1 MGALVSRKQTLEQSK
16 CSHISKVLEWGF
28 NDNHDF
34 FAALW
39 GCLLCDETSDKPFQD
54 DEEEVLIDHTHC
66 DINPCFGC
74 KAKNLQ
80 LNTGDAGKP
89 VGKKEWEGR
98 LKFYKDA
105 RNQGIQP
112 AGTQRLQ
119 VEAAYKASETLGKAY
134 DAGTM
139 GVRADKVTKNVASI
153 MKETGAV

>member
-1 MGALVSRKQTLEQSK
+1 MDCNHV
-16 CSHISKVLEWGF
+16 SKVIEWGF
-28 NDNHDF
+28 DEQHDF
-34 FAALW
+34 QAVLW
-39 GCLLCDETSDKPFQD
+39 GCLHCDATSDNPFK
-54 DEEEVLIDHTHC
+54 DEESEEIDHSQC
-66 DINPCFGC
+66 GSECFGC
-74 KAKNLQ
+74 KARNLQ
-80 LNTGDAGKP
+80 LNTGDAGRP

-139 GVRADKVTKNVASI
+139 GVRADKVTKSVAAV
-153 MKETGAV
+153 MKETGAA

>member
-1 MGALVSRKQTLEQSK
+1 MGALVSQKQTLEQSK

-28 NDNHDF
+28 DENHDF

-39 GCLLCDETSDKPFQD
+39 GCLLCDETSDKPFKD

-80 LNTGDAGKP
+80 LNTGDAARP
-89 VGKKEWEGR
+89 VADKKWNKN
-98 LKFYKDA
+98 LAFYRQA
-105 RNQGIQP
+105 RADGIQP
-112 AGTQRLQ
+112 NGTHPVQ

-134 DAGTM
+134 DGGTM
-139 GVRADKVTKNVASI
+139 TRADKVTKSVAAI
-153 MKETGAV
+153 MKETGN